1 MSRAAGIGGPVALIV
16 AGIVLAVAGV
26 EVVAFALV
34 ALGAVGLT
42 SWFFY
47 EVGLSEDRDLERERR
62 ARRGAG
68 PGRGRGPRPPPRPR
82 GGGGPPPPHQPPQTP
97 VVPPA
102 RPGL

>member
-1 MSRAAGIGGPVALIV
+1 MSRVAGIGGPAALIV

-62 ARRGAG
+62 ARGRAG
-68 PGRGRGPRPPPRPR
+68 RERRRRLRLPPRR
-82 GGGGPPPPHQPPQTP
+82 
-97 VVPPA
+97 
-102 RPGL
+102 

>member
-62 ARRGAG
+62 ARGRAG
-68 PGRGRGPRPPPRPR
+68 RERRRRLRLPPRR
-82 GGGGPPPPHQPPQTP
+82 
-97 VVPPA
+97 
-102 RPGL
+102 

>member
-1 MSRAAGIGGPVALIV
+1 MSSKYFLGSRMSRAAGIGGPVALIV

-62 ARRGAG
+62 ARGRAG
-68 PGRGRGPRPPPRPR
+68 RERRRRLRLPPRR
-82 GGGGPPPPHQPPQTP
+82 
-97 VVPPA
+97 
-102 RPGL
+102 